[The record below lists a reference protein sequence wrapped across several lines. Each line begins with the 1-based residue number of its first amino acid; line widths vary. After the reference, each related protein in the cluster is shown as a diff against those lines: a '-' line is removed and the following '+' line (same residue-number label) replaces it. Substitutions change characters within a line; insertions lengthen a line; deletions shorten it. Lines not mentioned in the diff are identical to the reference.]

1 MLCHFPCH
9 FSCHPPRFPRKTAAP
24 TTILANKAAISTAW
38 QAGKGNFMCKIY
50 SGTDPALYET
60 ATRSVRIN
68 GVVTSLRLEQRFWQ
82 IIDEIAVKD
91 GYSTPQFLGLLHD
104 EVVAHRGDI
113 PNFASLLR
121 VVCTVYL
128 QQQQQPHPVAGNPRR
143 PGPLNHMAMQA
154 PLGQ

>member
-1 MLCHFPCH
+1 
-9 FSCHPPRFPRKTAAP
+9 
-24 TTILANKAAISTAW
+24 
-38 QAGKGNFMCKIY
+38 MCKIY

-68 GVVTSLRLEQRFWQ
+68 GVVTSLRLELRFWQ
-82 IIDEIAVKD
+82 IIDEIAQKD

-104 EVVAHRGDI
+104 EVVAERGDI

-128 QQQQQPHPVAGNPRR
+128 QNQPPYPASTAIKTGTTART
-143 PGPLNHMAMQA
+143 PGHHVSAIQA
-154 PLGQ
+154 SLS